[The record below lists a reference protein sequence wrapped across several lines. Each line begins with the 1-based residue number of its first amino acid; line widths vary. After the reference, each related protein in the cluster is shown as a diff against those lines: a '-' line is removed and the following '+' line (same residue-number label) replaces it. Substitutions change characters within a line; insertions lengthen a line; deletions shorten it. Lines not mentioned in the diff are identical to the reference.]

1 MILLVTGGRVAT
13 VDSNFV
19 AQSLS
24 LINQN
29 EGPIK
34 LLVHGDAKGIDRMC
48 GEWAEKNG
56 IHVAKVPALWYT
68 NEQSAGPL
76 RNEAMLLL
84 KPDLCVAFPGRA
96 GTADMKRRVLKAGIR
111 LITAG

>member
-34 LLVHGDAKGIDRMC
+34 LLVHGDAKGIDRMWRKSLPFGILTSSLRAPC
-48 GEWAEKNG
+48 GMKLCFYLSRIYASPFRG
-56 IHVAKVPALWYT
+56 VLAL
-68 NEQSAGPL
+68 P
-76 RNEAMLLL
+76 
-84 KPDLCVAFPGRA
+84 
-96 GTADMKRRVLKAGIR
+96 I
-111 LITAG
+111 